1 MALEPDTPIV
11 LIGMPGS
18 GKSTVGRRLATALG
32 RSFLDSDVEI
42 EQSCGVPVATIF
54 EYEGEEGFRRRES
67 AALAQ
72 LMRKP
77 ATVIAT
83 GGGAI
88 LAQHNRELI
97 AALGYVVYLEVSPAE
112 LWRRVRKNRAR
123 PLLQTSDPRDSLAR
137 LLEARAPLYASL
149 ANLTIASAR
158 QSAAQMAT
166 DIIVR
171 LPPPLRGPEAG
182 ISP

>member
-18 GKSTVGRRLATALG
+18 GKSTVGRRLASALG
-32 RSFLDSDVEI
+32 RTFVDSDVEI
-42 EQSCGVPVATIF
+42 ERNCGVPVATIF

-67 AALAQ
+67 ATLAE
-72 LMRKP
+72 LVRKP

-97 AALGYVVYLEVSPAE
+97 SALGYAVYLEVSLSE

-137 LLEARAPLYASL
+137 LLDARAPLYAAL
-149 ANLTIASAR
+149 ADLTIASAR
-158 QSAAQMAT
+158 QSATQMAA

-182 ISP
+182 TSP